1 MKPKILPSDKCGKK
15 GIKIPTRQ
23 TKGTV
28 PILVPLS
35 QVSCTALLDLKK
47 KKSKSGTEMMTPP
60 IPSSDVTTGT
70 KQDTEC
76 PICNLQVT
84 PGKPCER
91 CGGEEPDD
99 PCPVCGAHLFGGI
112 CGWCLYGRNKGATE

>member
-1 MKPKILPSDKCGKK
+1 MKPKILSSDKCGKK

-47 KKSKSGTEMMTPP
+47 KKSKS
-60 IPSSDVTTGT
+60 
-70 KQDTEC
+70 
-76 PICNLQVT
+76 CNA
-84 PGKPCER
+84 KNCSYKER
-91 CGGEEPDD
+91 G
-99 PCPVCGAHLFGGI
+99 
-112 CGWCLYGRNKGATE
+112 NKRIF